1 VPGWGGER
9 EVEQLWGAKEQER
22 LEKEKE
28 RLEKERQEE
37 EKRTIAQKVED
48 KNTKCKE

>member
-1 VPGWGGER
+1 
-9 EVEQLWGAKEQER
+9 VEQLWGEREQ
-22 LEKEKE
+22 E

-48 KNTKCKE
+48 INMKCKEEEIREEVK